1 MSATHISTIWVAIA
15 RHGGEP
21 IPRHQIARYTPQL
34 TADQRHSALQQAL
47 QRGYLQRTTVNG
59 QPAVT
64 VTPLCTVPTSVSL
77 RTIFE
82 ALS

>member
-1 MSATHISTIWVAIA
+1 MSATHISTIWLAIA
-15 RHGGEP
+15 SRGGEP
-21 IPRHQIARYTPQL
+21 VPRAHIARATPGL
-34 TADQRHSALQQAL
+34 TGDQRRSALQQAL

-64 VTPLCTVPTSVSL
+64 VTPLCTVPPSVSL